1 MIRKTVAVLSV
12 AVLAAGTIALPAA
25 AASPD
30 STPVQIASCSPCKAK
45 CGAAKCGAAKCNP
58 CNPCAAKCGAAKCGA
73 AKCNPCNPCG
83 AAKCNPCKAS

>member
-25 AASPD
+25 AASSD
-30 STPVQIASCSPCKAK
+30 STPVQIAGCSPCKAK
-45 CGAAKCGAAKCNP
+45 CGAAKCNPCGAAKCNP
-58 CNPCAAKCGAAKCGA
+58 CGA
-73 AKCNPCNPCG
+73 AKCNPCGAAKCNPCG